1 MPTQPDDDEL
11 LLIRQSG
18 VVLRAGLLSLS
29 AGTGSYRVKETM
41 ARIAA
46 ALGIDRHHAQV
57 TLTEITSTSHRG
69 RSFRT
74 EVAEVATVGVNAS
87 RLAALEALSV
97 EVERRPRPVPV
108 DVVAGALDRIEGQ
121 PPRFGVL
128 LGGLWAGLA
137 CAAFCFLIGGGPYE
151 VAGALLGGWAGQLVR
166 RLLLGRHFNHFGA
179 TIVAAAAACFVFL
192 GFVESLRL
200 IDEPVAAHQ
209 AGYVAAV
216 LFLIPGFPLV
226 TAGLDLARLD
236 LSAGV
241 ARLTYAVLI
250 ALSAALAVWAV
261 AIAFDLTP
269 ATLPGPVLSLPVLI
283 PLQAAASFAGVAGF
297 ALMFNGTWRM
307 ALAAGLIGMVANVL
321 RLELVRLEVPP
332 QAAAALAALLVGL
345 LTAAAGP
352 MLRVPRITLSVPAVL
367 VMVPGVLLYRGVY
380 AVSQGDA
387 AAAVGTFAQA
397 ALVTMALPIGLALA
411 RMLTDRRWAFAR

>member
-1 MPTQPDDDEL
+1 
-11 LLIRQSG
+11 
-18 VVLRAGLLSLS
+18 
-29 AGTGSYRVKETM
+29 
-41 ARIAA
+41 
-46 ALGIDRHHAQV
+46 
-57 TLTEITSTSHRG
+57 
-69 RSFRT
+69 
-74 EVAEVATVGVNAS
+74 
-87 RLAALEALSV
+87 
-97 EVERRPRPVPV
+97 
-108 DVVAGALDRIEGQ
+108 
-121 PPRFGVL
+121 
-128 LGGLWAGLA
+128 
-137 CAAFCFLIGGGPYE
+137 
-151 VAGALLGGWAGQLVR
+151 LLGGWAGQLVR

-179 TIVAAAAACFVFL
+179 TIVAAAAACFIFL

>member
-108 DVVAGALDRIEGQ
+108 DVVADALDRIEGQ

-179 TIVAAAAACFVFL
+179 TIVAAAAACFIFL

-397 ALVTMALPIGLALA
+397 ALVTTALPIGLALA

>member
-108 DVVAGALDRIEGQ
+108 DVVADALDRIEGQ

-179 TIVAAAAACFVFL
+179 TIVAAAAACFIFL

-250 ALSAALAVWAV
+250 ALSAALPVWAV

>member
-108 DVVAGALDRIEGQ
+108 DVVADALDRIEGQ
-121 PPRFGVL
+121 PPRLGVL

-151 VAGALLGGWAGQLVR
+151 VAGALLGGWA
-166 RLLLGRHFNHFGA
+166 A
-179 TIVAAAAACFVFL
+179 
-192 GFVESLRL
+192 SW
-200 IDEPVAAHQ
+200 
-209 AGYVAAV
+209 
-216 LFLIPGFPLV
+216 
-226 TAGLDLARLD
+226 
-236 LSAGV
+236 SAGCCW
-241 ARLTYAVLI
+241 AGTSTI
-250 ALSAALAVWAV
+250 SAPRSSPRRPPASSSWA
-261 AIAFDLTP
+261 
-269 ATLPGPVLSLPVLI
+269 S
-283 PLQAAASFAGVAGF
+283 
-297 ALMFNGTWRM
+297 
-307 ALAAGLIGMVANVL
+307 
-321 RLELVRLEVPP
+321 
-332 QAAAALAALLVGL
+332 
-345 LTAAAGP
+345 
-352 MLRVPRITLSVPAVL
+352 
-367 VMVPGVLLYRGVY
+367 
-380 AVSQGDA
+380 
-387 AAAVGTFAQA
+387 
-397 ALVTMALPIGLALA
+397 
-411 RMLTDRRWAFAR
+411 

>member
-108 DVVAGALDRIEGQ
+108 DVVADALDRIEGQ
-121 PPRFGVL
+121 PPRLGVL

-179 TIVAAAAACFVFL
+179 TIVAAAAACFIFL

>member
-108 DVVAGALDRIEGQ
+108 DVVADALDRIEGQ
-121 PPRFGVL
+121 PPRLGVL

>member
-1 MPTQPDDDEL
+1 VPTQPDDDEL

-108 DVVAGALDRIEGQ
+108 DVVADALDRIEGQ

-179 TIVAAAAACFVFL
+179 TIVAAAAACFIFL

>member
-1 MPTQPDDDEL
+1 
-11 LLIRQSG
+11 
-18 VVLRAGLLSLS
+18 
-29 AGTGSYRVKETM
+29 
-41 ARIAA
+41 
-46 ALGIDRHHAQV
+46 
-57 TLTEITSTSHRG
+57 
-69 RSFRT
+69 
-74 EVAEVATVGVNAS
+74 
-87 RLAALEALSV
+87 
-97 EVERRPRPVPV
+97 
-108 DVVAGALDRIEGQ
+108 
-121 PPRFGVL
+121 
-128 LGGLWAGLA
+128 
-137 CAAFCFLIGGGPYE
+137 
-151 VAGALLGGWAGQLVR
+151 
-166 RLLLGRHFNHFGA
+166 
-179 TIVAAAAACFVFL
+179 
-192 GFVESLRL
+192 
-200 IDEPVAAHQ
+200 
-209 AGYVAAV
+209 
-216 LFLIPGFPLV
+216 
-226 TAGLDLARLD
+226 
-236 LSAGV
+236 
-241 ARLTYAVLI
+241 LTYAVLI

>member
-1 MPTQPDDDEL
+1 VPTQPDDDEL

-108 DVVAGALDRIEGQ
+108 DVVADALDRIEGQ

-166 RLLLGRHFNHFGA
+166 RLLLGRHFNHLGA
-179 TIVAAAAACFVFL
+179 TIVAAAAACFIFL

-269 ATLPGPVLSLPVLI
+269 ATLPGPVLSLPVLF

-397 ALVTMALPIGLALA
+397 ALVTTALPIGLALA

>member
-108 DVVAGALDRIEGQ
+108 DVVADALDRIEGQ

-179 TIVAAAAACFVFL
+179 TIVAAAAACFIFL

-241 ARLTYAVLI
+241 ARLIYAVLI

>member
-18 VVLRAGLLSLS
+18 VVLRAGLMSLS

-69 RSFRT
+69 HSFRT

-87 RLAALEALSV
+87 RLAALETLSV
-97 EVERRPRPVPV
+97 DVERLERPA
-108 DVVAGALDRIEGQ
+108 DVADVAAALDRIERE
-121 PPRFGVL
+121 PPRFGL
-128 LGGLWAGLA
+128 LLNGLWAGLA
-137 CAAFCFLIGGGPYE
+137 CAAFCFLIGGGPFE
-151 VAGALLGGWAGQLVR
+151 VVGALLGGWVGQMVR
-166 RLLLGRHFNHFGA
+166 RALLGRHYNHFGVTMLA
-179 TIVAAAAACFVFL
+179 GAAACLVFL

-200 IDEPVAAHQ
+200 VDEPVAAHQ

-226 TAGLDLARLD
+226 TAGLDLAKLD

-250 ALSAALAVWAV
+250 AMSAALAVWAA

-269 ATLPGPVLSLPVLI
+269 GALPTPKLGPAVLI
-283 PLQAAASFAGVAGF
+283 PLQAVASFVGVAGF

-307 ALAAGLIGMVANVL
+307 ALAAGVIGMVANVL
-321 RLELVRLEVPP
+321 RLELVRLDLPP

-345 LTAAAGP
+345 LTAVAGP
-352 MLRVPRITLSVPAVL
+352 RLRVPRITLSVPAVL
-367 VMVPGVLLYRGVY
+367 VMVPGVLLYRAVY

-387 AAAVGTFAQA
+387 ADAVGTFAQA
-397 ALVTMALPIGLALA
+397 ALVTVALPIGLTLA

>member
-108 DVVAGALDRIEGQ
+108 DVVADALDRIEGQ

-179 TIVAAAAACFVFL
+179 TIVAAAAACFIFL